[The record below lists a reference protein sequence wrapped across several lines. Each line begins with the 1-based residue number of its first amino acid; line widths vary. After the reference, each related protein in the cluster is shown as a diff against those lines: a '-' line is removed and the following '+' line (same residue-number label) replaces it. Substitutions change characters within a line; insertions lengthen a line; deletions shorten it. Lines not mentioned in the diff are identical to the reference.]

1 VELYNTITLTKE
13 RNKNGIIFALL
24 LVKADYMERELL
36 ITVKRSNYDNE
47 KIDREIAYI
56 KTLFPFLESFE
67 TFTVSNQVFDLE
79 QHTVIDTKSRLRH
92 IFNEGIQKNNRFI
105 VSLN

>member
-1 VELYNTITLTKE
+1 
-13 RNKNGIIFALL
+13 
-24 LVKADYMERELL
+24 MERELL
-36 ITVKRSNYDNE
+36 ITVRRSNYDTN

-67 TFTVSNQVFDLE
+67 TFTISNQVFDLE
-79 QHTVIDTKSRLRH
+79 KHTVVDTKSRLKH
-92 IFNEGIQKNNRFI
+92 IFNEGVQKNNSFI

>member
-1 VELYNTITLTKE
+1 
-13 RNKNGIIFALL
+13 
-24 LVKADYMERELL
+24 MERELL
-36 ITVKRSNYDNE
+36 ITVKRSDNDSK

-67 TFTVSNQVFDLE
+67 TFTISNQVFDLE
-79 QHTVIDTKSRLRH
+79 HHTIVDGTSRLRN
-92 IFNEGIQKNNRFI
+92 IFNAGIQKNNSFI